1 MRCVV
6 KKKQLK
12 HQASRNKSSESTSD
26 SSVSLARSVTCCL
39 PSSEQTLCSR
49 NLINVTRPLT
59 HHRNQFWVGTQLVAA
74 RAGHPSRRPVMK
86 ERKSNGGIDRPP
98 WRDYW
103 QASISR
109 RIAHAAAAHLHTPSP
124 SIEPVAAGPI

>member
-1 MRCVV
+1 MSL
-6 KKKQLK
+6 KKKTIK
-12 HQASRNKSSESTSD
+12 TSGFKEQILR
-26 SSVSLARSVTCCL
+26 VRFRLVRLARSVTCCL

-59 HHRNQFWVGTQLVAA
+59 HRRNQFWVGTQLVAA

-109 RIAHAAAAHLHTPSP
+109 RIAHAAAAHLHAPSP
-124 SIEPVAAGPI
+124 SIGPVAAGPI